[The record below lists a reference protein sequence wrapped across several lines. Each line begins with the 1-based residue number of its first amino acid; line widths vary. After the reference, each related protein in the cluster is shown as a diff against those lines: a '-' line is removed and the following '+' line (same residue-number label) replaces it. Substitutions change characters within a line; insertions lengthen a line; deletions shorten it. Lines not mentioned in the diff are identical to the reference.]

1 MLYIYA
7 MGPSIKDVRREG
19 GGRGSS
25 KADKCGQGGRGV
37 VDKVDVRNNKKLFS
51 II

>member
-1 MLYIYA
+1 
-7 MGPSIKDVRREG
+7 MGPSIKDVRREGGG

-25 KADKCGQGGRGV
+25 KADKCGQGGGGV
-37 VDKVDVRNNKKLFS
+37 VDKVDVRNKKKLFS